1 MDYEDYDLTDIV
13 GKLRLLH
20 RDLETLP
27 RSEARAI
34 IDEAIERMDRIRVKD
49 ERQFPFVFQIEMDGG
64 VTGDLAIGTEQNLF
78 EALSKLD
85 ISREEA
91 ELASTTVV
99 SVLMDDLVPIHK
111 GSNFKVTARRWLFY

>member
-1 MDYEDYDLTDIV
+1 MDYEDYDLTGIV

-20 RDLETLP
+20 RHLETLP
-27 RSEARAI
+27 RNEARAI
-34 IDEAIERMDRIRVKD
+34 IDEAIERMERIRIKD
-49 ERQFPFVFQIEMDGG
+49 EDQFPFVFQIKMDGR

-78 EALSKLD
+78 EALLKLD

-91 ELASTTVV
+91 EAACTTVV
-99 SVLMDDLVPIHK
+99 SVLQDDLVPIHK